1 MIEAKGP
8 ASARSLG
15 DFLDHE
21 VVPRLSV
28 EMVYTDPAHKWASRT
43 EKAWKGGCPFH
54 ESRSGSSFVVT
65 PSTLKWWCEGCQE
78 GGWPVQYL
86 WKLKGG
92 AGRTP
97 HGRDFVDLVRDLADR
112 AGVPFPEREMTEE
125 EKDKARARE
134 ARRSVLEV
142 VVAHAEEVLWSPAG
156 AAARAYLAESRG
168 FTDEDLRSLRL
179 GLYDSVSGC
188 RAALEKAKV
197 DPKDVAD
204 AAVLWEKLE
213 GYVLIPWM
221 GDRGRPLTL
230 YGRWKEQDPP
240 EGRPKN
246 IALPGE
252 GTKGSPLYLDRAL
265 QAGHRD
271 LVAVEGVFD
280 AALLQARGDTR
291 VVAYVAASFSDLQ
304 VETLVRRK
312 VRSVSLCGDPDGG
325 GDRGTLSN
333 VEKLAKVGI
342 SPYVVPR
349 LPDGLDPDEF
359 VLRHGIDA
367 WRKRVLEAVPGSVFR
382 AGLALQGVTPTSP
395 EKERREA
402 VKKVL
407 SVLEDLAGPEA
418 ALDEETVLL
427 ETADR
432 TGYTAEALA
441 EVVRAYQEERKAE
454 KDKAS
459 ALESL
464 QRAEKDLES
473 GAADPASVLR
483 AVSKK
488 LSVLEA
494 AAEPEPLIFSV
505 ERLWSEMEKAPTG
518 RRSGWATVD
527 ALDVRFH
534 AGELSILGARTGH
547 AKTTVLVGL
556 LWNWLQDSRE
566 DETFLFYSHEE
577 AEVPVARRL
586 LALASVED
594 AGTKRPAWSR
604 TEIRDFAVDPE
615 ARDVWPLPRYLE
627 AARARLKGLED
638 RLFVVH
644 RSGWTA
650 DELAAHALSVME
662 KGRIIGG
669 VFVDY
674 LQRIPVPS
682 KTKGDRRDIDVSAV
696 ARRLK
701 TLSEEADCPVVT
713 GAQVNREAI
722 PKNYTEAVGS
732 AESYEDATTIIRT
745 ARPDLHNLREG
756 GSEQEADV
764 VLGLLNYAAD
774 YKADAKDK
782 RIPDVTLLEV
792 GTLKNREGEPG
803 RWAGLAFEGRY
814 GLVRDMTDEESRT
827 LHPENPPS
835 KKEVARV
842 KAQEREKRSADS
854 LEREK
859 VRLEREREKTQGE
872 RLRLERL
879 EKAKSAK
886 KGKEN

>member
-1 MIEAKGP
+1 MIVAKGSAP
-8 ASARSLG
+8 ARSLG

-28 EMVYTDPAHKWASRT
+28 EVVYTDPAHAWASRT

-65 PSTLKWWCEGCQE
+65 PASMRWWCEGCQE
-78 GGWPVQYL
+78 GGGPVQYL
-86 WKLKGG
+86 WKLQGG
-92 AGRTP
+92 TGRTP
-97 HGRDFVDLVRDLADR
+97 HGTDFVDVVRNLAER
-112 AGVPFPEREMTEE
+112 AGVPFPEREITEE
-125 EKDKARARE
+125 EREKARARE

-179 GLYDSVSGC
+179 GLYDSVSGF
-188 RAALEKAKV
+188 RAALEKAQV
-197 DPKDVAD
+197 DLKDAAD
-204 AAVLWEKLE
+204 AGVLRDKLE

-221 GDRGRPLTL
+221 GDRGLPLTL
-230 YGRWKEQDPP
+230 YGRWKEQVPP
-240 EGRPKN
+240 EGRPKT

-265 QAGHRD
+265 QAGHLD

-312 VRSVSLCGDPDGG
+312 VRSVTLCGDPDGG

-342 SPYVVPR
+342 PTYVVPR
-349 LPDGLDPDEF
+349 LPDELDPDEF
-359 VLRHGIDA
+359 VLRHGMDA
-367 WRKRVLEAVPGSVFR
+367 WRGRVLEALPGSVFR
-382 AGLALQGVTPTSP
+382 ASLVLEGVTPTSP
-395 EKERREA
+395 ESERRAAVENLVPILEA
-402 VKKVL
+402 LV
-407 SVLEDLAGPEA
+407 GPQA
-418 ALDEETVLL
+418 ALDEETILHT
-427 ETADR
+427 TAER
-432 TGYTAEALA
+432 TGYTAAALA
-441 EVVRAYQEERKAE
+441 EVVQESLAARERERK
-454 KDKAS
+454 KAS
-459 ALESL
+459 ALAVL
-464 QRAEKDLES
+464 QKAKDATERGDEDPVALLRAGVEKLSALEKD
-473 GAADPASVLR
+473 
-483 AVSKK
+483 
-488 LSVLEA
+488 
-494 AAEPEPLIFSV
+494 AEPEPLVFSV
-505 ERLWSEMEKAPTG
+505 ERLWKEMETAPTG

-534 AGELSILGARTGH
+534 AGELAVLGARTGH
-547 AKTTVLVGL
+547 AKTTALVGL

-566 DETFLFYSHEE
+566 DEAFLFYSHEE
-577 AEVPVARRL
+577 AEIPVFRRL
-586 LALASVED
+586 LALASVEA

-615 ARDVWPLPRYLE
+615 SREEWPLPRYLE
-627 AARARLKGLED
+627 AAKERLAALED

-650 DELAAHALSVME
+650 DQVAAHALSVLG
-662 KGRIIGG
+662 KGLTIGG

-682 KTKGDRRDIDVSAV
+682 KAKGDRRDIDVSAV

-701 TLSEEADCPVVT
+701 TLSEEVDAPVVV

-722 PKNYTEAVGS
+722 PRDFSKNIAE
-732 AESYEDATTIIRT
+732 AESYEDATVTIRT

-756 GSEQEADV
+756 GSEQEADL

-774 YKADAKDK
+774 YKADAKEK
-782 RIPDVTLLEV
+782 RLPDVTLLEV

-814 GLVRDMTDEESRT
+814 GLVRDMTDEEART

-835 KKEVARV
+835 RAEVARV
-842 KAQEREKRSADS
+842 KAEERTKRSADS

-859 VRLEREREKTQGE
+859 VRLETVQARGHLE
-872 RLRLERL
+872 RLRLELL
-879 EKAKSAK
+879 EKAK